1 MLVYAGFVDGV
12 FIAKEFATVKDGK
25 MGGEF
30 QLHGDG
36 YNGQIEC
43 I

>member
-1 MLVYAGFVDGV
+1 MLVYAGFVDGA

-30 QLHGDG
+30 QLQGDG
-36 YNGQIEC
+36 
-43 I
+43 